1 MTVTTHT
8 TRATT
13 RRRRLLRLVP
23 ALAVGASTLV
33 LAAPGASAAGGTAAT
48 FTLTGGSLSISQ
60 PASANLGS
68 AATGALT
75 LAGSLGSVTVTD
87 SRGNLNAVWTAT
99 VSSTNFTTG
108 GGSTYE
114 TVTNSKIAYAAGLAT
129 SATGVGAFTGGAL
142 ANLSASGT
150 AGSWVGTANNTVTWN
165 PTITFTLSPSQ
176 VAGTYSGTI
185 THSVA

>member
-1 MTVTTHT
+1 MNLHATKAMT
-8 TRATT
+8 RG
-13 RRRRLLRLVP
+13 RRLFRLVP
-23 ALAVGASTLV
+23 ALAVGASALL

-60 PASANLGS
+60 PASATLGS

-87 SRGNLNAVWTAT
+87 SRGNLNAIWTAT

-114 TVTNSKIAYAAGLAT
+114 TVTNSKVAYAAGLAT
-129 SATGVGAFTGGAL
+129 STTGVGTFTPGTL
-142 ANLSASGT
+142 ANLTAAGT
-150 AGSWVGTANNTVTWN
+150 AGSWVGTGNNTAAWN

>member
-1 MTVTTHT
+1 MTPH
-8 TRATT
+8 ATDAMK
-13 RRRRLLRLVP
+13 RRRRLFRSVP
-23 ALAVGASTLV
+23 ALAVGAAALV

-60 PASANLGS
+60 PASATLGS

-75 LAGSLGSVTVTD
+75 LAGSLGAVTVTD
-87 SRGNLNAVWTAT
+87 SRGNLNAIWTAS

-114 TVTNSKIAYAAGLAT
+114 TVTNSKIAYTGGLAT
-129 SATGVGAFTGGAL
+129 SATGVGTFTPGTL

-150 AGSWVGTANNTVTWN
+150 AGSWVGTGNNTVTWN

-176 VAGTYSGTI
+176 VAGTYSGTV